1 MAPEEIKVVLIITTL
16 VKSIGSLSNSN
27 ENCKKPISKTTTVH
41 V

>member
-1 MAPEEIKVVLIITTL
+1 MDPEESCFIITTL

-27 ENCKKPISKTTTVH
+27 ENCKKPISKTTTLH